1 MVMENNKN
9 STLEDYNP
17 LLEGNIIKE
26 LLVLALP
33 IMATYFLQMAYNLAD
48 MMWIGRV
55 GSSAVAAVGT
65 AGFYM
70 YLSMAFIALTKIGLE
85 VGIAQSIGR
94 KEFNKARCFA
104 RNGLQVNTI
113 IAFAYALFIFLFK
126 EQLIGFF
133 KIDDPVVVNMALDYI
148 TIISIGFIFSFT
160 NPVLTGI
167 FNGTG
172 QSKLPFR
179 INSIGV
185 IANVVLDPIFI
196 LGLGP
201 VPSLGVKGAA
211 LATIMSQAIVTLVF
225 IVYIQKGN
233 SNYKNINLFKKLK
246 LDIIKET
253 FKVGYPVALQSGMF
267 TVFSI
272 LIARIIANWGPI
284 PIAVQK
290 VGSQIESISWMTA
303 SGYASA
309 LATFVGQNYGADNL
323 CRIRESYTKSIK
335 IMTAFGICTSLLLI
349 VFSKQLFA
357 LFIPEPDVILAG
369 GTYLVILGFSQLF
382 MCLEITTAGV
392 FNGLGMSKYPSIV
405 SIFFTGLRVP
415 MALVFSSIAIFGV
428 NGVWISISLSS
439 MLKGI
444 VLVVLYFIMVR
455 KKIFVEVDL

>member
-172 QSKLPFR
+172 QSKLPF
-179 INSIGV
+179 S
-185 IANVVLDPIFI
+185 P
-196 LGLGP
+196 
-201 VPSLGVKGAA
+201 
-211 LATIMSQAIVTLVF
+211 
-225 IVYIQKGN
+225 
-233 SNYKNINLFKKLK
+233 
-246 LDIIKET
+246 
-253 FKVGYPVALQSGMF
+253 
-267 TVFSI
+267 
-272 LIARIIANWGPI
+272 
-284 PIAVQK
+284 
-290 VGSQIESISWMTA
+290 
-303 SGYASA
+303 
-309 LATFVGQNYGADNL
+309 
-323 CRIRESYTKSIK
+323 C
-335 IMTAFGICTSLLLI
+335 
-349 VFSKQLFA
+349 
-357 LFIPEPDVILAG
+357 
-369 GTYLVILGFSQLF
+369 
-382 MCLEITTAGV
+382 
-392 FNGLGMSKYPSIV
+392 
-405 SIFFTGLRVP
+405 
-415 MALVFSSIAIFGV
+415 
-428 NGVWISISLSS
+428 
-439 MLKGI
+439 
-444 VLVVLYFIMVR
+444 
-455 KKIFVEVDL
+455 